1 MKGVSVLQISVKIL
15 GIYLQQL
22 SGLSF
27 QVIELALF
35 CYAAVSKL
43 LSIGTTYTRLEDA
56 VNRPFL
62 YIIFGSTKVPLV
74 FLDIEFGI
82 LDKKRHNY
90 PN

>member
-1 MKGVSVLQISVKIL
+1 MPYTEIIASVWEFPHSLVKGVSVLQISVKLL

-27 QVIELALF
+27 QVIEFALF

-56 VNRPFL
+56 VNRSSFS
-62 YIIFGSTKVPLV
+62 I
-74 FLDIEFGI
+74 
-82 LDKKRHNY
+82 
-90 PN
+90 